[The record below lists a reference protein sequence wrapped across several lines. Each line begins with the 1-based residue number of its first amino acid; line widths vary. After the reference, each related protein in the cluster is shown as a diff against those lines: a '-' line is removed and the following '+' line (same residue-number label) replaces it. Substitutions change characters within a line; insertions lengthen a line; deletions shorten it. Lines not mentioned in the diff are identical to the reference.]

1 MSKLI
6 DRLIQTS
13 EAVPPPIG
21 FRAAKTAASSKPRMA
36 LIARIEVTE
45 SAAPLA
51 GYVASA
57 DAVIMAPTGA
67 GKKTIRPSPDTVWGL
82 WPEGKGRQPIKGPA
96 GAGADFVILPL
107 NSAFDLPGM
116 EKLGKILLIEP
127 SLGEGLIRTINELPA
142 DAALLAE
149 DEEAAPAITWH
160 RLMLCQRLAELL
172 AKPLLAAVPA
182 SVGRDGL
189 KALWKAG
196 VDGVVIT
203 VKAGEQVKR
212 LKELRQIVD
221 QTDFPARPRK
231 RVTALLPR
239 IAEESDA
246 AIADDEEE
254 EEEEE

>member
-6 DRLIQTS
+6 DRLIQAS

-21 FRAAKTAASSKPRMA
+21 FRAVKAAASSKPRMA
-36 LIARIEVTE
+36 LIARIEATE

-51 GYVASA
+51 DYVASA
-57 DAVIMAPTGA
+57 DAVIMAPASA
-67 GKKTIRPSPDTVWGL
+67 GKKAARSSPDTVWGL
-82 WPEGKGRQPIKGPA
+82 WWEEKGRQPVKGSA

-107 NSAFDLPGM
+107 NSAFDLPGT
-116 EKLGKILLIEP
+116 EKMGKIMLIES

-149 DEEAAPAITWH
+149 DEEAMPTITWH

-172 AKPLLAAVPA
+172 TKPLLAAVPV
-182 SVGRDGL
+182 SVGRDEL
-189 KALWKAG
+189 EALWKAG

-221 QTDFPARPRK
+221 KTDFPARPRK

-239 IAEESDA
+239 IAEEPGA

-254 EEEEE
+254 EEE